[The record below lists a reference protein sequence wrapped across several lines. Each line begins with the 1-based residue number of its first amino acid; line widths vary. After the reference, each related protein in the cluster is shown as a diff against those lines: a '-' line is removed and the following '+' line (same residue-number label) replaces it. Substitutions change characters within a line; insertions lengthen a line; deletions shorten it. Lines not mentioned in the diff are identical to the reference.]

1 MTGRSR
7 GWVAMVLSLAMVGAA
22 GLRAQETPG
31 AADIA
36 GEEPRV
42 FYTKAGQF
50 EIIVAA
56 VEDAQPALALG
67 RSVWGALS
75 RPLGLPAEGFSS
87 PVSVRLV
94 PADQWSEPVVFTT
107 TVEPGGRVS
116 VRVRWA
122 EDVDPVI
129 VRRAFVQG
137 VILRQAV
144 AWHGAS
150 PKLTVPL
157 WLEQAC
163 TAWSQVRERPAMLDA
178 FQQESGRVQVV
189 PPLRALLLWERGG
202 VESRGWELA
211 SLWLFLQLQ
220 AEPGEAWR
228 WGAWVRGVTGGAAP
242 WDTLP
247 RTYAGLWTDA
257 AAMDLWWQ
265 TGFHHQSRLRVLP
278 IMTAEASRAWLA
290 DRSRWLA
297 GRDGREV
304 VLALSELEGLRK
316 EPWVRAELDER
327 GRQTQSVLGVIHPYY
342 TNTAISM
349 GRLYEAAAKGNEKQ
363 FKEALAEFE
372 RDALDGRE
380 LEDEVGAMLDTA
392 PGRL

>member
-1 MTGRSR
+1 MTGRSV
-7 GWVAMVLSLAMVGAA
+7 WWSAVALTLAMAGTP
-22 GLRAQETPG
+22 GLRAQEAVT
-31 AADIA
+31 AETVRED
-36 GEEPRV
+36 PRV

-75 RPLGLPAEGFSS
+75 GPLGLPAEGFSS

-94 PADQWSEPVVFTT
+94 PAEQWSEPAVFTT

-122 EDVDPVI
+122 ADVDPVI

-178 FQQESGRVQVV
+178 FQHESAGIPVA
-189 PPLRALLLWERGG
+189 PPLRALILWERGG

-211 SLWLFLQLQ
+211 SLWLFMHLQ

-228 WGAWVRGVTGGAAP
+228 WGTWLRGVTGGAEAL
-242 WDTLP
+242 DTLP

-257 AAMDLWWQ
+257 AAMELWWQ
-265 TGFHHQSRLRVLP
+265 TGFHHQRRVRVLP
-278 IMTAEASRAWLA
+278 VMTAEASRAWLA

-316 EPWVRAELDER
+316 EPWVRAELEAR

-342 TNTAISM
+342 ANTAISL
-349 GRLYEAAAKGNEKQ
+349 GRLYEAAAKGSEKQ
-363 FKEALAEFE
+363 FKEALEAFK

-392 PGRL
+392 PRK